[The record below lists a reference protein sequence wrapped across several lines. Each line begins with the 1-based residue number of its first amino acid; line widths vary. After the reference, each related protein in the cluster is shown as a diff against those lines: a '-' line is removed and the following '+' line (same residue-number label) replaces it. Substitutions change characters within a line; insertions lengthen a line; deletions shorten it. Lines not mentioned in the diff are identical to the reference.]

1 MTREQIEQPISFG
14 CFFEGAL
21 DEVQMVCLGKE
32 SPKFGANRQGIPI
45 TNTTQLVG
53 VKQIAIGWN
62 KKENWITQ
70 I

>member
-1 MTREQIEQPISFG
+1 
-14 CFFEGAL
+14 
-21 DEVQMVCLGKE
+21 MVCLGKE